1 MIRRRRDDE
10 LAPIDYW
17 WNPYDADTWGILE
30 EMDRLFHDFRSGFES
45 SLALPR
51 DVGLQALRTPAVDLM
66 DKGKEYELKVEMPG
80 ITKEGVSIEVG
91 EKEVQ
96 ISAET
101 KEERDEKG
109 AEGGYI
115 RRERRYSRIYRRVPI
130 PEPVD
135 AGKTSAEMKDGLLVI
150 RLPKVSAPEKK
161 SRKVE
166 VK

>member
-1 MIRRRRDDE
+1 MIRRRRTDE
-10 LAPIDYW
+10 LAPSDYW
-17 WNPYDADTWGILE
+17 WNPYETDTRGILE

-80 ITKEGVSIEVG
+80 ITREDVSIEVG
-91 EKEVQ
+91 EKDVQ

-101 KEERDEKG
+101 REEVDEKG

-130 PEPVD
+130 PEPVIAD
-135 AGKTSAEMKDGLLVI
+135 KTSAEMKDGLLVI
-150 RLPKVSAPEKK
+150 KLPKVSGPE
-161 SRKVE
+161 RKARKIE